1 MAIDLKDKKIIG
13 VLKENARMPIRDIA
27 KKTGL
32 RPSTVHLRIRRMSEQ
47 GVIEKFTVKTDNA
60 KLEENFIV
68 FMLINTEKD
77 LDKAFLSN
85 HHVKEIFGITGEY
98 DILLKLKFRDISEFN
113 QFVIDLR
120 KNENIRKTLTMVV
133 TAEIKEEI

>member
-13 VLKENARMPIRDIA
+13 VLKENARTPIRDIA

-32 RPSTVHLRIRRMSEQ
+32 RPSTVHLRIQRMSEQ
-47 GVIEKFTVKTDNA
+47 GVIEKFTVKTNNL
-60 KLEENFIV
+60 KLEESFIV
-68 FMLINTEKD
+68 FMLVNTEKD
-77 LDKAFLSN
+77 LDRAFLSN
-85 HHVKEIFGITGEY
+85 QHVKEIFGITGEY
-98 DILLKLKFRDISEFN
+98 DILLKLKFRDVSEFN